1 MAADHDWITANPL
14 PEQRRVSEKIAINAT
29 LIEQITNPLLH

>member
-14 PEQRRVSEKIAINAT
+14 PEQRRVSEKIAINEFQT
-29 LIEQITNPLLH
+29 VS